1 MDQTTELTLRILDE
15 KKADSIDRF
24 DFSDGTFIHPS
35 VVVAS
40 AGNTRLIDALCT
52 YLLEGY
58 QRHGIAVH
66 HVEGTPESGWILLDV
81 MSVAVHLFLPET
93 RQYYG
98 VDALWADK
106 RVENHAR

>member
-15 KKADSIDRF
+15 KKAVVIERF
-24 DFSDGTFIHPS
+24 DFSDGTFIHPT

-40 AGNTRLIDALCT
+40 AGNVRLLDALCG

-58 QRHGIAVH
+58 EQAGIAIH
-66 HVEGTPESGWILLDV
+66 HEEGTPESGWILLDV

-98 VDALWADK
+98 VDSLWADK
-106 RVENHAR
+106 RVETHGR